1 MKKILLLSI
10 IVITKLN
17 VNAQTTFQKAYGGL
31 AMDEAK
37 SVRQTT
43 DGGYIIAGTT
53 TSYGSG
59 GSDVLVIKT
68 DAKGD
73 TTWTKT
79 FGGDTDNEY
88 GFLYNKLLIV
98 DT

>member
-10 IVITKLN
+10 IFITKLN

-43 DGGYIIAGTT
+43 DGGYILGGRSGSNSSPDKSENNLGFGYDYWVVKLNAGGIMQWENTI
-53 TSYGSG
+53 G
-59 GSDVLVIKT
+59 GS
-68 DAKGD
+68 
-73 TTWTKT
+73 
-79 FGGDTDNEY
+79 
-88 GFLYNKLLIV
+88 
-98 DT
+98 